1 MRDLF
6 EKDSIRDDIMV
17 AIIEDLNSQY
27 RVSEGDLI
35 QVDLRDAEVGSV
47 INFEK
52 VCLIDGDAG
61 AKVGQPYVD
70 GAKVTGTVL
79 GELKGDKVIATHF
92 RRRKDSKTR
101 KGHRQ
106 RYLKVKIDKIE
117 G

>member
-1 MRDLF
+1 
-6 EKDSIRDDIMV
+6 MV

-35 QVDLRDAEVGSV
+35 QIDVRDAEVGSI
-47 INFEK
+47 INFDK
-52 VCLIDGDAG
+52 VFLLDGENG
-61 AKVGQPYVD
+61 AKIGQPYVD
-70 GAKVTGTVL
+70 GAKVTGTVM
-79 GELKGDKVIATHF
+79 GEIKGDKVIATHF